1 MSGEVGSLSWSE
13 AAARRWPEQ
22 AAPLNPLAERFGL
35 TGRQVEQ
42 LRTFGAI
49 LAYDSDSPTTVRDPA
64 RVRDDHLA
72 DALVALELPIVR
84 SAATIADIGSG
95 AGVPGIPLAIATG
108 VRVTL
113 IEPTA
118 KKAAFLREALT
129 SAGLEGEA
137 LAERAEVSARNP
149 RYREQFDYATARAVS
164 RAPTVAELTMPFLRI
179 GGRALLQ
186 RGAID
191 ERESEALLGA
201 ALMLG
206 AEVRDETVLVGDLR
220 VVVLVKVRHIGE
232 RFPRRNGVPEK
243 RPLCF

>member
-1 MSGEVGSLSWSE
+1 MPDAETRETLASGLREHGVDLAVSE
-13 AAARRWPEQ
+13 RLAAYGAQLLEANRRVNLTGANDAAALLP
-22 AAPLNPLAERFGL
+22 
-35 TGRQVEQ
+35 
-42 LRTFGAI
+42 
-49 LAYDSDSPTTVRDPA
+49 
-64 RVRDDHLA
+64 HLL
-72 DALVALELPIVR
+72 DALTLVPFIE
-84 SAATIADIGSG
+84 GSG
-95 AGVPGIPLAIATG
+95 ALVDVGSGGGLPGIPLAIATG

-118 KKAAFLREALT
+118 KKAAFLREALAY
-129 SAGLEGEA
+129 AGLEGEA

-206 AEVRDETVLVGDLR
+206 AEVREETVLVGDLR

>member
-1 MSGEVGSLSWSE
+1 VPDAETRETLASGLREHGVDLAVSE
-13 AAARRWPEQ
+13 RLAAYGAQLLEANRRVNLTGANDAAALLP
-22 AAPLNPLAERFGL
+22 
-35 TGRQVEQ
+35 
-42 LRTFGAI
+42 
-49 LAYDSDSPTTVRDPA
+49 
-64 RVRDDHLA
+64 HLL
-72 DALVALELPIVR
+72 DALTLVPFIE
-84 SAATIADIGSG
+84 GSG
-95 AGVPGIPLAIATG
+95 ALVDVGSGGGLPGIPLAIATG

-118 KKAAFLREALT
+118 KKAAFLREALAY
-129 SAGLEGEA
+129 AGLEGEA

-206 AEVRDETVLVGDLR
+206 AEVREETVLVGDLR